1 MGVKFKGP
9 LGKKNAVI
17 IALVVILLILI
28 GGTGAAIPFI
38 LSKKKELP
46 DVDLIDIDE
55 TLEIALQ
62 EFSSMVGL
70 TFQGVLEVAYAGNEA
85 SQVPLATFK
94 QIIQKVYSNPTILG
108 YPEGTVVPEDDI
120 VIIEINQNIQEVPC
134 SGNQETETTSNAC
147 SVTIFNNIIYKI
159 SNNPSASGNASDRL
173 KTALGIDVER
183 KVAIVKSQIVLT
195 GNLYSYKKHDIQTL
209 RRAVKAE
216 LLEDGLLSVADNIT
230 NIKFGCLKQGDSVSG
245 AFEDDLPNYN
255 IACEMPN
262 VFCESPCN
270 EVRDNT
276 DNLLYYENKVL
287 FAFDVMVSLDLNS
300 NGRFSKVVK
309 SRKYLLT
316 SESDAKER
324 IASSMLRITS
334 EGSNFNKV
342 VGDLTSG
349 SVDSFTSSRSIEE
362 AKTKAATI
370 ETHTTTFE
378 EFVEEQR
385 EDVSFNTRRANTLG
399 TVKSDKRVIAR

>member
-1 MGVKFKGP
+1 MG
-9 LGKKNAVI
+9 
-17 IALVVILLILI
+17 
-28 GGTGAAIPFI
+28 
-38 LSKKKELP
+38 
-46 DVDLIDIDE
+46 
-55 TLEIALQ
+55 
-62 EFSSMVGL
+62 
-70 TFQGVLEVAYAGNEA
+70 
-85 SQVPLATFK
+85 
-94 QIIQKVYSNPTILG
+94 
-108 YPEGTVVPEDDI
+108 
-120 VIIEINQNIQEVPC
+120 
-134 SGNQETETTSNAC
+134 
-147 SVTIFNNIIYKI
+147 
-159 SNNPSASGNASDRL
+159 
-173 KTALGIDVER
+173 
-183 KVAIVKSQIVLT
+183 

-316 SESDAKER
+316 SES
-324 IASSMLRITS
+324 
-334 EGSNFNKV
+334 
-342 VGDLTSG
+342 
-349 SVDSFTSSRSIEE
+349 
-362 AKTKAATI
+362 
-370 ETHTTTFE
+370 
-378 EFVEEQR
+378 
-385 EDVSFNTRRANTLG
+385 
-399 TVKSDKRVIAR
+399 